1 MCIWPTKI
9 ELMKK
14 KIVCI
19 NRAKYKNFK
28 KKKAVL
34 ELEKKIPFSVTDF
47 RNAIK
52 INIIKKTKDDLIF
65 NVEGLDLSFMNGIRR
80 SLLSEI
86 TTLCI
91 DRVFFYHNSS
101 ILNDE
106 VLSHRLGL
114 IPLLVISE
122 LLDYFF
128 KVTDDSNKKIIF
140 ELDIEHSVNKLKK
153 VSVYSEFLKLKLYGM
168 HFSWLKNFRI
178 QPVFKD
184 ILIAK
189 LNPGQKI
196 KCECHCKIGKGE
208 THAKFSPVGT
218 AFYRIF
224 PRIKLVN
231 EVFNESAS
239 NFVKKCPV
247 SVFEIEENYIG
258 WYRRLFVSNPEYC
271 TLCRECTRI
280 ENGEKK
286 NIRLGRI
293 REKTTFIIES
303 TGVSSPENLFHR
315 AICLLTGKCNKSM
328 SILLKNFGN
337 TQFLS

>member
-1 MCIWPTKI
+1 
-9 ELMKK
+9 MKK
-14 KIVCI
+14 RLLCI
-19 NRAKYKNFK
+19 NREKHKNFK
-28 KKKAVL
+28 KKKPVPK
-34 ELEKKIPFSVTDF
+34 LEKKIPFSVTDF
-47 RNAIK
+47 RNELK

-65 NVEGLDLSFMNGIRR
+65 NVDGLDLSFMNGIRR

-86 TTLCI
+86 TTVCI
-91 DRVFFYHNSS
+91 DKVFFYQNSS

-114 IPLLVISE
+114 IPLLVMSE
-122 LLDYFF
+122 LLDYFINV
-128 KVTDDSNKKIIF
+128 KNDSNKKIIF
-140 ELDIEHSVNKLKK
+140 QLDVENSVNKLKK
-153 VSVYSEFLKLKLYGM
+153 ISVYSKFLKFKLYGM

-224 PRIKLVN
+224 PRIKLV
-231 EVFNESAS
+231 EEIFNEYAS

-247 SVFEIEENYIG
+247 NVFEIEDIYIG
-258 WYRRLFVSNPEYC
+258 YYRRLIISNPEYC
-271 TLCRECTRI
+271 TLCRECLSV

-315 AICLLTGKCNKSM
+315 AVCLLTGKCNKSM

-337 TQFLS
+337 TQLFS